1 MPVHVWEIYGIISF
15 CVGLTCLLY
24 CFVLTQSAI
33 YIFCIG
39 YMPSVLE
46 DTKRELCKLSEDVN
60 KISFNIVFGKL
71 VWFLDVSN
79 IDVSRDICKM
89 SAK

>member
-24 CFVLTQSAI
+24 CFVPTQSAI
-33 YIFCIG
+33 YIFCI
-39 YMPSVLE
+39 VLE

>member
-1 MPVHVWEIYGIISF
+1 
-15 CVGLTCLLY
+15 
-24 CFVLTQSAI
+24 
-33 YIFCIG
+33 
-39 YMPSVLE
+39 MPSVLE
-46 DTKRELCKLSEDVN
+46 DTKRELCKLGEDVN